1 MAYAKAKAPLTL
13 AFEEKLSDNITLLQ
27 LDEDLEM
34 IPDKDITRDRNI
46 AIGGLVL
53 EGDLGLNAEN
63 KGRVGIQGLFGCQ
76 PLGQSLRKV
85 AVSNTSDCWTE

>member
-1 MAYAKAKAPLTL
+1 
-13 AFEEKLSDNITLLQ
+13 
-27 LDEDLEM
+27 M
-34 IPDKDITRDRNI
+34 IPDEDITGDRNV

-63 KGRVGIQGLFGCQ
+63 KGQVGIHRLFGCQ

-85 AVSNTSDCWTE
+85 TVSNTSDLDVLASG

>member
-1 MAYAKAKAPLTL
+1 M
-13 AFEEKLSDNITLLQ
+13 SNNITLSQLDKDLELI
-27 LDEDLEM
+27 LDED
-34 IPDKDITRDRNI
+34 ITGDRNV
-46 AIGGLVL
+46 AIGSLVL

-85 AVSNTSDCWTE
+85 AVSNTSDHWME